1 MKVEKSIGS
10 HKKNLI
16 DPDSNMY
23 LTVNSLM
30 EINNMITGSNNINL
44 KKANVNSRISMVKL
58 IFILVVLTAI
68 LKKN

>member
-23 LTVNSLM
+23 LTVNSLI
-30 EINNMITGSNNINL
+30 EVNE
-44 KKANVNSRISMVKL
+44 NVNSIMDL
-58 IFILVVLTAI
+58 IKCIWI
-68 LKKN
+68 KI